1 MSVIIDISDAL
12 VAEINN
18 GTFSQPV
25 TAIREYV
32 PCYDLSEMHDLHV
45 TVVPQEVRLAGGDR
59 SRGQGDFSID
69 VAVQQKL
76 QQGDNAEIDQLTGF
90 TEELMDYLRAKRLT
104 QYPNAAWL
112 HTDQRVLYAPE
123 HVIELRQFTSVF
135 TLTYRV
141 LR

>member
-1 MSVIIDISDAL
+1 MSLIIELSDAL

-18 GTFSQPV
+18 GTFSQPL

-32 PCYDLSEMHDLHV
+32 PSYDLSEMHDLHV

-59 SRGQGDFSID
+59 SRSQGDFGID

-76 QQGDNAEIDQLTGF
+76 QQADNAEIDQLTGF

-104 QYPNAAWL
+104 QYPKAAWL